1 MVIFFLKVVKND
13 LETELMASKEK
24 LDKANQQFEKINI
37 NISNW
42 QYKYKILHQ
51 KCNELER
58 MEDKINLKSTFY
70 LHF

>member
-24 LDKANQQFEKINI
+24 LDKANQQFEKVNI

-51 KCNELER
+51 KCNELEQ